1 MLSKAETSSGKPIRE
16 LPFFPAGIQY
26 QYLHSYKQI
35 GRTIVDKD
43 ATPDTAEFFNIS
55 KDVMLSN
62 ARAPAVR
69 YPEVL
74 TANQPL
80 FARYIT
86 AAHAIG
92 LHIVTDLI
100 RQLGADPAEIT
111 SRHQLSQPA
120 GDHIRMTRGPP
131 RKDPRLPE
139 IQTPSHTDFGTI
151 TLLMNWLGG
160 LQVWSTSSRSLGAL
174 EPDSDG
180 QWLWV
185 KPKPGCAIINLGD
198 AAVKFSNGVLC
209 SGRHRVVP
217 APGEQGLWPR
227 FSIVYF
233 VRPNDD
239 CVLRTLEGEGIPKPQ
254 DAEAK
259 EEANAKEWIFRQAEK
274 LAGKQSGN

>member
-1 MLSKAETSSGKPIRE
+1 
-16 LPFFPAGIQY
+16 
-26 QYLHSYKQI
+26 
-35 GRTIVDKD
+35 
-43 ATPDTAEFFNIS
+43 
-55 KDVMLSN
+55 MLSN
-62 ARAPAVR
+62 PGAPPVR

-74 TANQPL
+74 TSKQPL
-80 FARYIT
+80 FARYVT
-86 AAHAIG
+86 AAHTIG
-92 LHIVTDLI
+92 LHIMTDLI
-100 RQLGADPAEIT
+100 RKLGADPAEIT
-111 SRHQLSQPA
+111 SRHQLSLPA

-131 RKDPRLPE
+131 RDDPTLPE

-160 LQVWSTSSRSLGAL
+160 LQVWSTSSRTLGNL
-174 EPDSDG
+174 EPDDSEG

-185 KPKPGCAIINLGD
+185 QPKPGCAIINLGD

-227 FSIVYF
+227 YSIVYF

-259 EEANAKEWIFRQAEK
+259 EEVNAKEWIFRQS
-274 LAGKQSGN
+274 GKMSTNHIGK

>member
-92 LHIVTDLI
+92 QRLEEGPGVQDDGGEAVGVEV
-100 RQLGADPAEIT
+100 GAGQ
-111 SRHQLSQPA
+111 RHSA
-120 GDHIRMTRGPP
+120 GD
-131 RKDPRLPE
+131 
-139 IQTPSHTDFGTI
+139 
-151 TLLMNWLGG
+151 
-160 LQVWSTSSRSLGAL
+160 
-174 EPDSDG
+174 
-180 QWLWV
+180 
-185 KPKPGCAIINLGD
+185 
-198 AAVKFSNGVLC
+198 
-209 SGRHRVVP
+209 GR
-217 APGEQGLWPR
+217 
-227 FSIVYF
+227 
-233 VRPNDD
+233 
-239 CVLRTLEGEGIPKPQ
+239 
-254 DAEAK
+254 AEV
-259 EEANAKEWIFRQAEK
+259 
-274 LAGKQSGN
+274 